1 MDRVLDV
8 KGLMCPLPVI
18 KTRKVLTEMVV
29 GEVVTVFATDPVS
42 NIDIRHFCNI
52 SGHKLVDAT
61 EKGGVMTFI
70 IRKGS
75 LSG

>member
-18 KTRKVLTEMVV
+18 KTKKVLSEMAV
-29 GEVVTVFATDPVS
+29 GEVVTVFATDLAS

-52 SGHKLVDAT
+52 SGHELMDVT
-61 EKGGVMTFI
+61 EKDDVVTFI
-70 IRKGS
+70 IRKRS
-75 LSG
+75 LIG